1 MPQSYAPEFKKKFGL
16 RWLLRRF
23 NICPNAYYNYRK
35 HRKADRYARREKV
48 LSKIADIL
56 RARRFFIQCCGQAF
70 FLCFMRLLL
79 VFHID
84 NHTTQ
89 SCFNSKFCT
98 TLTSRFFHHM
108 ANMLFDCIFSNSEFS
123 SNRRIRTSFRHN
135 T

>member
-56 RARRFFIQCCGQAF
+56 RA
-70 FLCFMRLLL
+70 
-79 VFHID
+79 
-84 NHTTQ
+84 
-89 SCFNSKFCT
+89 
-98 TLTSRFFHHM
+98 
-108 ANMLFDCIFSNSEFS
+108 
-123 SNRRIRTSFRHN
+123 
-135 T
+135 